1 MAIQQPPDNGDDD
14 ETLHAEHRMLKQQ
27 TAALKRDHDR
37 LHQEGGSHEEH
48 RQHIRKLQ
56 EKIKELEDHV
66 ERLKNARKTPD

>member
-1 MAIQQPPDNGDDD
+1 
-14 ETLHAEHRMLKQQ
+14 MLKQQ